1 MNKEIKGTKGRKG
14 SKYPPEIRTQAIGM
28 YHNCRGEYTSNVT
41 AARHIA
47 NLLGVTSF
55 DTILNWVKQDQIDK
69 GVVKGMTTE
78 EHQEVRRLKREV
90 AELKRANSILKAAS
104 IFFAAELDRPQS

>member
-1 MNKEIKGTKGRKG
+1 VNKEIKGTKGKKG
-14 SKYPPEIRTQAIGM
+14 SKYPPEIRTQAFEM
-28 YHNCRGEYTSNVT
+28 YHNCRGEYTSNVI

-69 GVVKGMTTE
+69 KGECGQKLRHKGGPHMAYSHE
-78 EHQEVRRLKREV
+78 EKEKATIHRSTLFISGLC
-90 AELKRANSILKAAS
+90 ELWINI
-104 IFFAAELDRPQS
+104 I